1 MSSSQHYSVLD
12 DVPTYREREPK
23 LRLRLLVVE
32 DALCMQK
39 IILAILRK
47 IDVEVDVADD
57 GEIACKKA
65 EKSKEEGR
73 PYEVILMDM
82 QMPHVSGYEAT
93 RRLREKSWQIPI
105 IAVTAFDT
113 PQDRQKCIQAG
124 CTDYVSKP
132 ITEMVLR
139 ETLAPHMQ
147 HPIVAT

>member
-1 MSSSQHYSVLD
+1 MLSPQHYPGRNG
-12 DVPTYREREPK
+12 VPAYREREPK
-23 LRLRLLVVE
+23 LRPRLLVVE
-32 DALCMQK
+32 DALCIQK
-39 IILAILRK
+39 ILRAILRK
-47 IDVEVDVADD
+47 IDVDVDIAEN

-147 HPIVAT
+147 HPIIAT